1 MEELK
6 LLPFVDPKLKMPPDI
21 FNFEKENA
29 EEISEHLFIAM
40 RKLGGVGLSANQV
53 GLNKRMFVIGGS
65 SNISEK
71 VIINPDLL
79 SVSDKTTIM
88 KEGCLSYPGLWLL
101 IKRPMGCILKYQNE
115 KGEEIIEEFKG
126 VSARVILHEYDHMLG
141 QNFTMRASSLKI
153 QRALKSLDKKVKH
166 YHMNKGTSNVR
177 Q

>member
-29 EEISEHLFIAM
+29 EEISEQLFIAM

-101 IKRPMGCILKYQNE
+101 IKRPMGCILKYQN
-115 KGEEIIEEFKG
+115 
-126 VSARVILHEYDHMLG
+126 
-141 QNFTMRASSLKI
+141 
-153 QRALKSLDKKVKH
+153 
-166 YHMNKGTSNVR
+166 
-177 Q
+177 